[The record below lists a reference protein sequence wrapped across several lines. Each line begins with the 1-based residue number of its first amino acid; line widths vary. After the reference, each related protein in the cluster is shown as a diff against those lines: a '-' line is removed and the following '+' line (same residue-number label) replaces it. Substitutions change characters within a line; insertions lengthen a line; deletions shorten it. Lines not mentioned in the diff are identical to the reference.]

1 MRTLKLTIAY
11 DGTAY
16 AGWQTQPNADSIQ
29 SRIQKAFARV
39 TAERVHVTASG
50 RTDSGVHA
58 VGQVASC
65 QVESTLPTE
74 TLIRA
79 LNAKLPDDIRVID
92 VAETWEGFHAIA
104 HSIGKRY
111 RYRIWNSSIP
121 DVFLAR
127 TAWHVPR
134 RLNVEAMRLAGSH
147 LLGRKDFACFQ
158 AAGSPRRTT
167 VRDLRSLVITAHR
180 GSPFGLTSSDS
191 NSAEL
196 SGLAHASTIEIDLE
210 ADGFLYNMARNIVG
224 TLVDVGMGKR
234 APESMIEL
242 LESRDRKRAA
252 RTAPPHGLTLMQVW
266 HLPPDSVRPRDQTAR
281 EENSQ

>member
-29 SRIQKAFARV
+29 SRVQKAFARV

-65 QVESTLPTE
+65 QVESRLPTD

-79 LNAKLPDDIRVID
+79 LNAKLPDDIRIID
-92 VAETWEGFHAIA
+92 ISEAWEGFHAIA
-104 HSIGKRY
+104 HAVGKQY
-111 RYRIWNSSIP
+111 RYRIWNSPIP

-134 RLNVEAMRLAGSH
+134 QLNVEAMRVAGSH
-147 LLGRKDFACFQ
+147 LVGRKDFACFQ

-167 VRDLRSLVITAHR
+167 IRELRSLSIVEHR
-180 GSPFGLTSSDS
+180 GSPFGLASPDISP
-191 NSAEL
+191 AEL
-196 SGLAHASTIEIDLE
+196 SRPTHASTIEINLE

-224 TLVDVGMGKR
+224 TLVDVGLGKR
-234 APESMIEL
+234 APDCMVEL

-266 HLPPDSVRPRDQTAR
+266 HLPPDSLRLRDQTAR